1 MGETK
6 VVLDTNVLVSSLLKP
21 ESKARQIYKLVLRGK
36 IKLYTSKPLLS
47 ELERVLEYPKFKIER
62 FQRQVFLKNLTR
74 IAILVHPTQKIN
86 LIKEDPPDNR
96 FLECAVAAGVD
107 YLVSGDN
114 KHLLPLKDFQGV
126 KIVTPSVF
134 WDIYRK
140 K

>member
-1 MGETK
+1 MDKTK

-21 ESKARQIYKLVLRGK
+21 ESKARQIYRLVLRGE

-62 FQRQVFLKNLTR
+62 LQRQVFLKNLTR
-74 IAILVHPTQKIN
+74 IGILIHSTQKID

-96 FLECAVAAGVD
+96 FLECAVTAGVD
-107 YLVSGDN
+107 YLISGDN
-114 KHLLPLKDFQGV
+114 KHLLPLKNFQGI
-126 KIVTPSVF
+126 KIIAPSTF
-134 WDIYRK
+134 WDIYQK